1 MPVASDIIDIY
12 DAIEALSVTV
22 DGVTPLIYDLDELP
36 NTADTAHL
44 PARWLFPLASFG
56 GFGRDTQAAMRWV
69 TLNSITQVT
78 WQIRDLCLWRPT
90 GQGIGWK
97 TIAPTL
103 VKYAGLYVDKMT
115 ANRQLT
121 IQSYIAQDGLFV
133 QPGVIEFPDQSGR
146 RFYGINAQLTVIE
159 HVSST

>member
-12 DAIEALSVTV
+12 AAIEALTVTV
-22 DGVTPLIYDLDELP
+22 DSVTPTVYDLDELP
-36 NTADTAHL
+36 NTADTANL
-44 PARWLFPLASFG
+44 PARLLFPMASFG
-56 GFGRDTQAAMRWV
+56 GFGSAGQATMRWV

-78 WQIRDLCLWRPT
+78 WLIRDLCLWQPT
-90 GQGIGWK
+90 GQGVGFR

-103 VKYAGLYVDKMT
+103 MKYAGLYLDKMT
-115 ANRQLT
+115 ANRELT
-121 IQSYIAQDGLFV
+121 IQSYIAQDGLII

-146 RFYGINAQLTVIE
+146 QFFGINAQLTVIE